1 MTVQRGGFFNSL
13 GFSKLLSYSLYGSF
27 ILTFI
32 GASFKQLH
40 YPAANMMLIVGL
52 ELMFI
57 YFLLTAFTYNP
68 EAGKTENLLVKW
80 FSLSMSV
87 LTVGLM
93 FKWMHW
99 PGGDMLLIV
108 SFCTLAIYYVL
119 KGFTYKASNGIETLY
134 KTMFF
139 MSFSVVVLS
148 MLFRLQHWPG
158 TDVMM
163 AMGYIALMVIVLIQ
177 LRMLLLDGTW
187 LVRINAP
194 VGFASLSLFILIT
207 LVRLDA
213 SIPRTAVEREF
224 INYEM
229 MDQRMASELKS
240 ASMFSSTSNAQ
251 MRAQVDELTL
261 GFVQQVDKIK
271 KEVLRLDFEQAK
283 LIFTKSNDPLM
294 PQKIALRDLVGLE
307 QFTGDEVL
315 LRNRDMIVSS
325 ITAYKSRMT
334 AVCKKSD
341 NPVLQ
346 NLSLDGMITEFDLD
360 LRTDFAPDEL
370 YFAFS
375 MNISL
380 LNELSALQYEA
391 LKTRTL
397 ILSQLK

>member
-1 MTVQRGGFFNSL
+1 MTVQRGGFYNSL
-13 GFSKLLSYSLYGSF
+13 AFSKLLSYSMYGSF
-27 ILTFI
+27 ILTCI

-52 ELMFI
+52 ELMCV
-57 YFLLTAFTYNP
+57 YFLLAAFPSNP
-68 EAGKTENLLVKW
+68 EVSKTENLLVKW

-99 PGGDMLLIV
+99 PGGDFLLIV
-108 SFCTLAIYYVL
+108 SFCSLAIYYVL

-139 MSFSVVVLS
+139 MGFSVVVLS
-148 MLFRLQHWPG
+148 MMFRLQHWPG

-163 AMGYIALMVIVLIQ
+163 AIGYIALMLIVLIQ
-177 LRMLLLDGTW
+177 LRMLLLNGTW
-187 LVRINAP
+187 LVKINAP
-194 VGFASLSLFILIT
+194 IGFASLSLFILIA

-213 SIPRTAVEREF
+213 SIPRTVVEREF

-229 MDQRMASELKS
+229 MDQRMASELKC
-240 ASMFSSTSNAQ
+240 ASVFESNSNVQ
-251 MRAQVDELTL
+251 TRAQVDKLTI
-261 GFVQQVDKIK
+261 GFVEQLDQIK
-271 KEVLRLDFEQAK
+271 KEVLRLDFKQAK
-283 LIFTKSNDPLM
+283 LIFTKSNNPLM

-315 LRNRDMIVSS
+315 FKNKNMIVSS
-325 ITAYKSRMT
+325 ITDYKSALT

-341 NPVLQ
+341 NPVLR
-346 NLSLDGMITEFDLD
+346 NLSLDGMITEFELD
-360 LRTDFAPDEL
+360 FPRDSAPDEL

-391 LKTRTL
+391 LKNRTL
-397 ILSQLK
+397 ILSNL

>member
-1 MTVQRGGFFNSL
+1 MSELRPDSNNAIFSSKYLSNFAYVGFFTAFL
-13 GFSKLLSYSLYGSF
+13 G
-27 ILTFI
+27 
-32 GASFKQLH
+32 AAFKMLH
-40 YPAANMMLIVGL
+40 YPFCNELLIIGL
-52 ELMFI
+52 LAIAVFFSLASFSDHGKLDKKDHFFVILFCLSMA
-57 YFLLTAFTYNP
+57 LLTI
-68 EAGKTENLLVKW
+68 
-80 FSLSMSV
+80 
-87 LTVGLM
+87 GLI

-99 PGGDMLLIV
+99 PGWNEMLIIAMMTLGMYYSLKAFLFSIPGKLDNLLRKMFLIAFSIFVV
-108 SFCTLAIYYVL
+108 SL
-119 KGFTYKASNGIETLY
+119 
-134 KTMFF
+134 
-139 MSFSVVVLS
+139 
-148 MLFRLQHWPG
+148 LFQMQQWPG
-158 TDVMM
+158 MEVMKG
-163 AMGYIALMVIVLIQ
+163 MGYLALMIAVLIQ
-177 LRMLLLDGTW
+177 FKMVQTKGTW
-187 LVRINAP
+187 LLNITTPTGYAALV
-194 VGFASLSLFILIT
+194 LFILTTIFSI
-207 LVRLDA
+207 DS
-213 SIPRTAVEREF
+213 SIPRRAVEREF

-261 GFVQQVDKIK
+261 SFVKQVDKIK

-283 LIFTKSNDPLM
+283 LIFTKSNDPLL
-294 PQKIALRDLVGLE
+294 PQKIELRDLVGLE
-307 QFTGDEVL
+307 QFTGDDVL
-315 LRNRDMIVSS
+315 FRNRNMIVSS
-325 ITAYKSRMT
+325 ITDYKSTMA

-360 LRTDFAPDEL
+360 LRSDFAPDEL

>member
-1 MTVQRGGFFNSL
+1 
-13 GFSKLLSYSLYGSF
+13 
-27 ILTFI
+27 
-32 GASFKQLH
+32 
-40 YPAANMMLIVGL
+40 
-52 ELMFI
+52 
-57 YFLLTAFTYNP
+57 
-68 EAGKTENLLVKW
+68 
-80 FSLSMSV
+80 
-87 LTVGLM
+87 
-93 FKWMHW
+93 
-99 PGGDMLLIV
+99 
-108 SFCTLAIYYVL
+108 
-119 KGFTYKASNGIETLY
+119 
-134 KTMFF
+134 
-139 MSFSVVVLS
+139 
-148 MLFRLQHWPG
+148 
-158 TDVMM
+158 
-163 AMGYIALMVIVLIQ
+163 MGYIALMVIVLIQ
-177 LRMLLLDGTW
+177 LRMLLLDGKW

-283 LIFTKSNDPLM
+283 LIFTKSNDALM

-315 LRNRDMIVSS
+315 FNNRNMIVSS
-325 ITAYKSRMT
+325 ITDYKSTMT